1 MVKRKIKM
9 INSTGLHL
17 RPAGLFCNTAIEFKS
32 SIELHFNNK
41 VYNAKSVL
49 SVLSACVKLGDE
61 IELVCVGDDEKEAL
75 KELTELIESGFGEM

>member
-32 SIELHFNNK
+32 RIELHFNNK
-41 VYNAKSVL
+41 GVL

-75 KELTELIESGFGEM
+75 KELTELIESGFGEV